1 MNPSPSPSTEAR
13 CISIQTDD
21 ANLERQNNWR
31 SCCFT
36 LDRKATVYFSQL
48 FVCIG
53 IIFFCCLQMVR
64 LHNCEAQQLYSSLLT
79 MVIGILI
86 PSPSIRKR

>member
-21 ANLERQNNWR
+21 KNIEYQNNWK

-48 FVCIG
+48 FVCVG

-64 LHNCEAQQLYSSLLT
+64 LENCEAQQLYSSLLT